1 MPSLKE
7 FASAC
12 KQCIDDGGGP
22 AEIRELVQQALSIQ
36 AINPKQVEIDEIVY
50 RSEDLF
56 IVSLAQPPHGE
67 TPIHDHGIWGVIGI
81 AEGSEENIF
90 FRQTDLG
97 PVEVSRRMVNA
108 GEAVILGSEV
118 IHKIRNPHATRSL
131 GLHVYGGDL
140 LGGKRHMWHPATG
153 ERLLLEQSRF
163 ESWCEELTAAGE
175 AAYGHLAQLAAPS
188 AT

>member
-1 MPSLKE
+1 VPWLKE

-12 KQCIDDGGGP
+12 RQCIDDGGGP
-22 AEIRELVQQALSIQ
+22 AEIRELVLQALSIQ
-36 AINPKQVEIDEIVY
+36 AAMPRQVEIDEIVY
-50 RSEDLF
+50 RANDLF

-81 AEGSEENIF
+81 ADGCEENIF

-97 PVEVSRRMVNA
+97 PFEINRRIVNA
-108 GEAVILGSEV
+108 GEAIILGSDV
-118 IHKIRNPHATRSL
+118 IHKIRNPLATRSL

-140 LGGKRHMWHPATG
+140 GRAERHMWHPATG
-153 ERLLLEQSRF
+153 ERLLLDQSRF
-163 ESWCEELTAAGE
+163 ESWCEDLTAAGE
-175 AAYGHLAQLAAPS
+175 ISYGNLTRLAEAS